1 MRVFFAIDPP
11 AQIKLAIDAWR
22 TKAFPDLGNQVRASN
37 FHITLEFLGHI
48 SPNQL
53 DNLTQRVDE
62 MHSAE
67 GFCVQLDQ
75 LGYWPKPKVLW
86 LGTGECQP
94 AHIQLVDSLR
104 KLSRNAGIELQK
116 RDYIAHL
123 SLVRKCQENPPG
135 ALIDPLFTWKT
146 DEFHLFESLPSP
158 KGVIYR
164 RKKTWPLTPAFHFKR

>member
-11 AQIKLAIDAWR
+11 AQTKLAIEAWR
-22 TKAFPDLGNQVRASN
+22 AKALPEFDKQVRASN

-53 DNLTQRVDE
+53 DSLTQGVDQLLNAT
-62 MHSAE
+62 SFA
-67 GFCVQLDQ
+67 VQLNL

-86 LGTGECQP
+86 LGSQLCQP
-94 AHIQLVDSLR
+94 AHLQLVESLR
-104 KLSRNAGIELQK
+104 KLSRNAGIELPK

-123 SLVRKCQENPPG
+123 SLVRKCQANPPA

-146 DEFHLFESLPSP
+146 EQFHLFESISGP

-164 RKKTWPLTPAFHFKR
+164 RKKTWALQPTFSFER